1 MNTNKAVIQAFLR
14 KERLHS
20 GNLLSDGNKLF
31 SYNTIIAQWIEP
43 YILRINTTR
52 YSNTTSRH
60 LGILRNEMNES
71 DLDRVEEVYDIP
83 IDTQTL

>member
-1 MNTNKAVIQAFLR
+1 MVRNREVIQAFLR

-20 GNLLSDGNKLF
+20 GNLFSDGDKLF
-31 SYNTIIAQWIEP
+31 SYNTIIAKWIEP
-43 YILRINTTR
+43 YVLRINRTR

-71 DLDRVEEVYDIP
+71 DLDRVEEVDNIP
-83 IDTQTL
+83 INTQSL